1 MIIGYACI
9 QPPCLYVRVRRW
21 AGATALCHSP
31 SCLLRS
37 PIISSALLCCALLCS
52 ALLCSALLCS
62 ALLSS
67 ALLCSPGV
75 DFEGGRFMFI
85 DEARDSIV
93 EPRAGRLVTFTSGLE
108 NLHRAEEVRCPFR
121 ALATAIATQYC
132 TETNLSFVSAEKVL
146 VRKGVNE
153 SVSLWRRWF
162 RSARAIGLFWRCGS
176 PAQKSISMSMWRR
189 SKASACILDGSSRQ
203 LATADCM

>member
-1 MIIGYACI
+1 LIVLSGCAGTTPVSTYAYGDG
-9 QPPCLYVRVRRW
+9 LV
-21 AGATALCHSP
+21 
-31 SCLLRS
+31 LLHYAIHL
-37 PIISSALLCCALLCS
+37 PVCSALLSYRLLSSAVHCS
-52 ALLCSALLCS
+52 ALLCYALL
-62 ALLSS
+62 
-67 ALLCSPGV
+67 SPGV

-203 LATADCM
+203 LPTTADCM

>member
-1 MIIGYACI
+1 MFVFIYKWLKNA
-9 QPPCLYVRVRRW
+9 VFRR
-21 AGATALCHSP
+21 
-31 SCLLRS
+31 
-37 PIISSALLCCALLCS
+37 
-52 ALLCSALLCS
+52 
-62 ALLSS
+62 
-67 ALLCSPGV
+67 V

>member
-1 MIIGYACI
+1 MTGTTPVSTYAYGDG
-9 QPPCLYVRVRRW
+9 LV
-21 AGATALCHSP
+21 
-31 SCLLRS
+31 LLHYAIHL
-37 PIISSALLCCALLCS
+37 PVCSALLSYRLLSSAVHCS
-52 ALLCSALLCS
+52 ALLCYALL
-62 ALLSS
+62 
-67 ALLCSPGV
+67 SPGV